1 MFNYDIEKMLQD
13 VDFSQYSKV
22 KESLRQKLLINRKY
36 KSNILDTD
44 ELDMD
49 ELDNVVAAVKAPL
62 YNKENNINHK

>member
-1 MFNYDIEKMLQD
+1 MDIEKILQD

-22 KESLRQKLLINRKY
+22 KESLRQRLLLNRKY

-62 YNKENNINHK
+62 YNKEKNINHK

>member
-1 MFNYDIEKMLQD
+1 MDIEKMLQY

>member
-1 MFNYDIEKMLQD
+1 MDIEKTLQD
-13 VDFSQYSKV
+13 IDFSQHSKV
-22 KESLRQKLLINRKY
+22 KESLQQRLLINRKY
-36 KSNILDTD
+36 NLNILDND

>member
-1 MFNYDIEKMLQD
+1 MDIEKMLQN

-22 KESLRQKLLINRKY
+22 KESLRQRLFINRKY
-36 KSNILDTD
+36 KSNILDT
-44 ELDMD
+44 D

>member
-1 MFNYDIEKMLQD
+1 MDIEKMLQD
-13 VDFSQYSKV
+13 IDFSQYSKV

-36 KSNILDTD
+36 KSNILDA
-44 ELDMD
+44 D

>member
-1 MFNYDIEKMLQD
+1 MDIEKILQD
-13 VDFSQYSKV
+13 IDFSQYSKV

-36 KSNILDTD
+36 KSNILDAD

>member
-1 MFNYDIEKMLQD
+1 MDIEKMLQD

-44 ELDMD
+44 ELD
-49 ELDNVVAAVKAPL
+49 NVVAAVKAPL

>member
-1 MFNYDIEKMLQD
+1 MDIEKILQD

-22 KESLRQKLLINRKY
+22 KESLRQRLFINRKY

>member
-1 MFNYDIEKMLQD
+1 MDIEKMLQD

-44 ELDMD
+44 ELYTT
-49 ELDNVVAAVKAPL
+49 K
-62 YNKENNINHK
+62 KTI

>member
-1 MFNYDIEKMLQD
+1 MDIEKMLQD

-36 KSNILDTD
+36 KLNILDT
-44 ELDMD
+44 D